1 MTGRAQDFA
10 RDLTSIVEA
19 SAHALTALNRVLEL
33 QQRYILELASAGGAA
48 AATAPSTA
56 AMTGGGPAAGASP
69 AVTTASASAPGELLA
84 DAEKLARGLIE
95 RSPEVALAHIYQ
107 ASAHA
112 VGLALLNTVGAQQQL
127 NVIAQTLV
135 TVVAKVVIDRRAA
148 G

>member
-1 MTGRAQDFA
+1 MKDRAQDFA
-10 RDLTSIVEA
+10 RDLTAIVDA

-33 QQRYILELASAGGAA
+33 QQRNILALAA
-48 AATAPSTA
+48 AGNVPPGEVA
-56 AMTGGGPAAGASP
+56 ALTGTGPAAGAP
-69 AVTTASASAPGELLA
+69 AAVATATASAPAEMLA

-135 TVVAKVVIDRRAA
+135 TVVARVMIDRRAA